1 MAKVTI
7 YHNPK
12 CSTSMAALGALND
25 AGVDHEVVLY
35 LKDHPDRQTL
45 EAIIAKLED
54 DPADLVRR
62 DSYFKNTIVGEQG
75 FEEATLSDPE
85 VVIDLLL
92 AHPRLLQRP
101 VLVKGETAIIGR
113 PKSRVPALI
122 SS

>member
-12 CSTSMAALGALND
+12 CSTSTAALGVLKD
-25 AGVDHEVVLY
+25 AGVAHEVVLY
-35 LKDHPDRQTL
+35 LKDHPDREAL
-45 EAIIAKLED
+45 EAIVAKLED

-62 DSYFKNTIVGEQG
+62 DNFFKDTIVGEQG
-75 FEEATLSDPE
+75 FEEATLSDPK

-101 VLVKGETAIIGR
+101 VLVKGSTAIIGR
-113 PKSRVPALI
+113 PKDRVPALI
-122 SS
+122 AS